1 MKRKVIITKLPK
13 AQSGLE
19 AKQGLNSRVAPW
31 FSSGSM
37 SAPSI
42 SVNKTIKAVPRD
54 QANIEAE
61 KGEVAMLPTKSGI
74 PDTYRI
80 GGQRHHSGGTPL
92 AVPPKTFIYSDTKDM
107 RIKDKEM
114 LEQFGMGGDGPYTP
128 ADIAKKYD
136 VNKFKKIL
144 LDPDTDKIMRDTAEK
159 MIVNYNLKLGKLA
172 LLQESMKGFPQ
183 GVPEVAV
190 AYMESMKINPAEFIQ
205 GPEAG
210 EDAQEPQ
217 ARYGGNIMKYG
228 GRDDSNKRVIVNLP
242 KTKRVMINLPK
253 ADGGI
258 EVGEDPLMKIFNGDA
273 KLLANYKEIERNF
286 RDNPKVRS
294 EFIAK
299 TRAAMANKENYKGKS
314 GKYATQFSA
323 DEIKNFTDQ
332 QLVDSFLD
340 MQKRNLAL
348 LAHDKNNSVKYGDAN
363 DAGSNTNKI
372 LTKRFNEIGVPLP
385 NDAVTARIQQATY
398 IGYNDLIKNKDSYED
413 PELKGALQNFK
424 IAAGGPEEETIDVSG
439 GSRSKT
445 VSSIDNAYTDNTSRQ
460 IAGWDPPKEKPADPE
475 TPAAD
480 VVDPA
485 DPEAPYT
492 PAKADNF
499 QQPDIDFGAPW
510 WLQDVIKTGH
520 AAGNLMRI
528 KKYAPWQA
536 KANVVTP
543 DVTFYDPTRELAANA
558 EQSNIA
564 AQNLAQFTGPQAFNA
579 RFSETQGNAAR
590 NAADILGRYNNL
602 NVGVSN
608 QQSAANAN
616 IMNQAGQNAANAA
629 TSLWDKYQIMNQQF
643 DNSKS
648 QARDALVNQYT
659 NAITNKEYT
668 ANLNQINPQY
678 AVDPS
683 MGGRM
688 YFRNPRDLNPN
699 YTKDKEFR
707 DIYDDL
713 LTHPSLKNNPDKAA
727 DVALK
732 LMGKYGT
739 DNSFDAY
746 TQQKKGIDP
755 SYVPNTYPG

>member
-1 MKRKVIITKLPK
+1 MKRKVVITKLPK

-19 AKQGLNSRVAPW
+19 VKQGLNSRVAPW

-92 AVPPKTFIYSDTKDM
+92 SVPPKTFIYSDTKDM

-114 LEQFGMGGDGPYTP
+114 LKQFGMGGDGPYTP

-159 MIVNYNLKLGKLA
+159 MIANYNLKLGKLA

-183 GVPEVAV
+183 GVPEVAI

-242 KTKRVMINLPK
+242 KTKRVIVNLPK
-253 ADGGI
+253 AQVGK
-258 EVGEDPLMKIFNGDA
+258 EVTESPKSYEKSFASVVKTVSDPDVQKAIYENYLKEAEKIKD
-273 KLLANYKEIERNF
+273 
-286 RDNPKVRS
+286 PKVRATALAAPIDKVIKNLIQMQKQNYAIHS
-294 EFIAK
+294 AGIDLSDVEGVWDNPNASDKNKKKWAKNEKYKATMAELGFKPEEIIGTDEDIAIAQ
-299 TRAAMANKENYKGKS
+299 AAYNSTLTVSGSDKYKDKFANFEPLKGK
-314 GKYATQFSA
+314 GDEKYDPSRPNLSA
-323 DEIKNFTDQ
+323 PDTWYGNTTAG
-332 QLVDSFLD
+332 QLL
-340 MQKRNLAL
+340 
-348 LAHDKNNSVKYGDAN
+348 KYV
-363 DAGSNTNKI
+363 
-372 LTKRFNEIGVPLP
+372 E
-385 NDAVTARIQQATY
+385 
-398 IGYNDLIKNKDSYED
+398 
-413 PELKGALQNFK
+413 
-424 IAAGGPEEETIDVSG
+424 
-439 GSRSKT
+439 
-445 VSSIDNAYTDNTSRQ
+445 
-460 IAGWDPPKEKPADPE
+460 PKEEKQPE
-475 TPAAD
+475 TPAAEPED
-480 VVDPA
+480 TTDTTDPNG
-485 DPEAPYT
+485 PV
-492 PAKADNF
+492 KADNF
-499 QQPDIDFGAPW
+499 QQPNIDFGAPW

-659 NAITNKEYT
+659 SGITNKEYT
-668 ANLNQINPQY
+668 ANLNQMYPQF

-683 MGGRM
+683 RGGRM
-688 YFRNPRDLNPN
+688 YFKNPRDLNPD
-699 YTKDKEFR
+699 YSKDKEFR

-713 LTHPSLKNNPDKAA
+713 LTHPNLKNNPDKAA
-727 DVALK
+727 DITLK

-746 TQQKKGIDP
+746 TAYTQQKKGVDP
-755 SYVPNTYPG
+755 RYVPNNYPG